1 MNKKNI
7 DNSIPRGVIIIHRK
21 NIYTQM
27 MTGDSVCSSLFMKI
41 YGDFSD
47 AIFSYLDVWQ
57 KKIGTEH
64 MIYYWMEHCK

>member
-1 MNKKNI
+1 
-7 DNSIPRGVIIIHRK
+7 
-21 NIYTQM
+21 
-27 MTGDSVCSSLFMKI
+27 MTGDCVCGSLFMKI